1 MSQIVRFIRT
11 KEEQLPQEA
20 YEVKLYMKPDSGD
33 IYVVPAHFSLLEPI
47 VSKIDFDFK
56 K

>member
-1 MSQIVRFIRT
+1 MGQTVRFIRA

-33 IYVVPAHFSLLEPI
+33 IYVIPAYSSLLEPI
-47 VSKIDFDFK
+47 VSKIDFEIK